1 MLTGLYGRL
10 VTDLMDGELP
20 LINNFFR
27 FFKEVFFLK
36 WLLSFR
42 KKTLFF
48 ASRKS
53 ELLVGGQAVG
63 LSKFFTLFT

>member
-36 WLLSFR
+36 RLLSFR

-53 ELLVGGQAVG
+53 ELLVGGLAVG